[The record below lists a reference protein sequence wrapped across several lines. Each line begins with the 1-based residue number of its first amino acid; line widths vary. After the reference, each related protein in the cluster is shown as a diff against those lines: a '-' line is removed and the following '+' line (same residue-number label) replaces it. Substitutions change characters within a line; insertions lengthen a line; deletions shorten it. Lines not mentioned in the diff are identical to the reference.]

1 MASAS
6 ITFVLNRLG
15 ELAVKE
21 AALLRGVDDDIRLLR
36 DKLEWLQT
44 FIQHADQE
52 RRTGANK
59 YIGLWVR
66 QTRDVAYEVE
76 DVLDEFLRKADLE
89 RLGLPEWKKWLKF
102 ATTCTT
108 QVSVRHVLR
117 DKMDSIKNRL
127 KEISDNVDK
136 YKIEQLQSSTSSA
149 QNPTN
154 SAAASWD
161 EENEVFGFEEELKAL
176 NSQLLEGDK
185 KRSVIAIV
193 GESGIG
199 KSTLAWKVYDSP
211 DIRRHFDQR
220 VSINIPPHIRDTDI
234 LYFIYNRL
242 RPDAHDEKPS
252 TIQEVHTALSSHL
265 KGKRYLVM
273 VDGLVNFTNWNSVL
287 HGLPDN
293 GNSSRIMIITRLE
306 DKEAAYADPKVLP
319 LKINYLDE
327 NGCKEL
333 FYHKIFGVKNKS
345 HDKDFWSKSLRLL
358 HKASLWQLWSLP
370 GKEEENLKKIY
381 EEIFEITQG
390 LPLAIVVLSGFL
402 RTKNFT
408 EWDKVLSQLRTSE
421 KSKRVK
427 RILALC
433 FDDLP
438 SRLKSCFLYFAG
450 MPENL
455 IFNARHIVRLWVAE
469 GFLKPKKGKTMEDIG
484 QSYLKELISR
494 GMINLV
500 RKDPSGGVWLV
511 TIHDRLHAFAQS
523 EAHEE
528 SFLEV
533 HDNADLLTP
542 NSVRRLCLQN
552 YMQSH
557 VPMDTSFPKL
567 RSILCDFSEE
577 RANNLVKNQGEHN
590 GLRYH
595 DLQFLP
601 KSKFL
606 RVIDLRGMRIRKVP
620 NAIGNMVHIRYMG
633 IRSSSLAELPSSI
646 GRLINLQTLDI
657 KRSRVKNVTQTFWE
671 IPTLRHVVANRLNFP
686 KSVGVLSNMQT
697 LTGLVCSDPWEK
709 SISPLHHMVYLRH
722 LEISGLTSDHWEA
735 LADAFKKLESLV
747 YLHLAAKSSDVKI
760 PFNMLTE
767 FTLQRL
773 QVLELYGAINMSDTD
788 IEERYTL
795 PNLNRLVLKLSM
807 VNQTFMNRIGE
818 LPSLKEL
825 VLSENSYDGSELR
838 FSDSGFNS
846 VTNLV
851 MADLKDL
858 HEWTIRPMSIPM
870 IKRIAL
876 SGFSKLKIK
885 LEGHDGAK
893 CPKDLMANLEEVVV
907 CNMHEDMIIEPA
919 DSGFSEKINKVAIKT
934 KSEDIMDAALRA
946 GRWRESMVAGN
957 MYQY

>member
-6 ITFVLNRLG
+6 ITFVLIRLG

-44 FIQHADQE
+44 FIQHADHE
-52 RRTGANK
+52 RRTGANN

-89 RLGLPEWKKWLKF
+89 RLGLPAWKKCLKL

-108 QVSVRHVLR
+108 QVSVRRVLR
-117 DKMDSIKNRL
+117 DRMDSIKNRL
-127 KEISDNVDK
+127 KEISENVDK
-136 YKIEQLQSSTSSA
+136 YKIEKLQSSTSSA

-154 SAAASWD
+154 SAAASCFCGGVESD
-161 EENEVFGFEEELKAL
+161 PFRSYHQVLTN
-176 NSQLLEGDK
+176 NNDDK
-185 KRSVIAIV
+185 ERSVIAIV

-199 KSTLAWKVYDSP
+199 KSTLAWKVYDSS
-211 DIRRHFDQR
+211 DIRCHFHQR

-234 LYFIYNRL
+234 LYFIYKRL
-242 RPDAHDEKPS
+242 CPDADDKMSLTTEQLHASLSEK
-252 TIQEVHTALSSHL
+252 LRN
-265 KGKRYLVM
+265 KRYLIM

-293 GNSSRIMIITRLE
+293 GELGSRIMIITRLE
-306 DKEAAYADPKVLP
+306 DKEAAYADPKVSP
-319 LKINYLDE
+319 LRISYLYEHESKD
-327 NGCKEL
+327 L
-333 FYHKIFGVKNKS
+333 FCHKVFGSKNQFHNKV
-345 HDKDFWSKSLRLL
+345 FGSKPLL
-358 HKASLWQLWSLP
+358 KN
-370 GKEEENLKKIY
+370 EEEEML
-381 EEIFEITQG
+381 EIFHKDVFEITQG
-390 LPLAIVVLSGFL
+390 LPLAIVVLAGLL
-402 RTKNFT
+402 RTKSFM
-408 EWDKVLSQLRTSE
+408 EWDKVLSQLKTNE

-533 HDNADLLTP
+533 HDNADLLMP
-542 NSVRRLCLQN
+542 NSVRRLCLHN

-567 RSILCDFSEE
+567 RSILCDFAEE
-577 RANNLVKNQGEHN
+577 RKTNSVKNHGGHN

-595 DLQFLP
+595 GLQFLP
-601 KSKFL
+601 RSKFL
-606 RVIDLRGMRIRKVP
+606 RVVDLRGMRIRKVP
-620 NAIGNMVHIRYMG
+620 NEIGNMVHIRYLG
-633 IRSSSLAELPSSI
+633 IRSRSLVHIPSSM

-657 KRSRVKNVTQTFWE
+657 TRSRVENATQAFWE
-671 IPTLRHVVANRLNFP
+671 IPTLRHVMANKLNLP

-697 LTGLVCSDPWEK
+697 LTGLVCTDPWEK
-709 SISPLHHMVYLRH
+709 NISPLHHMIYLRH
-722 LEISGLTSDHWEA
+722 LEISGLGSGHWEA
-735 LADAFKKLESLV
+735 LADAFQKLEALV
-747 YLHLAAKSSDVKI
+747 YLHLAAKPEDEKI
-760 PFNMLTE
+760 PFIQLTK

-773 QVLELYGAINMSDTD
+773 QILELYGKIDMSNAD

-807 VNQTFMNRIGE
+807 VNQEFMDRIGE
-818 LPSLKEL
+818 LPNLREL
-825 VLSENSYDGSELR
+825 VLSKKSYDGSKLM

-851 MADLKDL
+851 MADLEDL
-858 HEWTIRPMSIPM
+858 VEWTIRPKSIPM

-876 SGFSKLKIK
+876 SGFTKLNIK
-885 LEGHDGAK
+885 LEGNQGPQCLK
-893 CPKDLMANLEEVVV
+893 GLMDHLEEVVL
-907 CNMHEDMIIEPA
+907 CNMPDDLTVEPA
-919 DSGFSEKINKVAIKT
+919 NSAFSEKINCVAIKT
-934 KSEDIMDAALRA
+934 KSEDIMDAMLRA
-946 GRWRESMVAGN
+946 GRWRESMVAGTL
-957 MYQY
+957 Y